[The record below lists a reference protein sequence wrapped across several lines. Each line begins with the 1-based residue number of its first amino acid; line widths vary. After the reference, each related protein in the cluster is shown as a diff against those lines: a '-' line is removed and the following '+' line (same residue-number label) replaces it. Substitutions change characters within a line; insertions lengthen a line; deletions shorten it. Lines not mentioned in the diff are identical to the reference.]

1 MTTFATTSA
10 NTLFSFLPFE
20 ATREQAEALYR
31 LEEFLDEE
39 CGDDVFILRGAAG
52 TGKTSMV
59 KAVVDY
65 LDAKEVPC
73 FLSAPTGR
81 AAKVLGH
88 KTRSIAHTI
97 HHTIYRVVP
106 TNDDRVVMERRT
118 NTQEGYSVY
127 VIDEAS
133 MISDAHRID
142 GNFMTPSSLLHDL
155 IGYIKEGNSQ
165 NKIVFIGDRYQLA
178 PVKEA
183 ESVALNGRYIK
194 EKYRLNVKQAELSE
208 VKRQLGQS
216 PILRM
221 AHDIRRRSDEGRA
234 LGKLDM
240 RRLYNASA
248 GAKQYL
254 KLYNPN
260 RPDQVVMIGCANSN
274 VHNFNSMVRQGLGLN
289 GLLATGDQV
298 VVNENWLDNN
308 HLIVKGETGIVR
320 DIHDAIE
327 KRAELEFVTTTI
339 EFRDPENEPIHVT
352 TKVLL
357 DTLKTPKGELAG
369 EQIRNLIADRMTRNQ
384 DYRANP
390 HPANDPYVGAMRLRY
405 GHGLTGYR
413 AQGGEW
419 NHVLLHPWFPDNDYR
434 YAYTAITRAR
444 HSVTSWEQNGWWQ
457 K

>member
-1 MTTFATTSA
+1 MTTIATTSA
-10 NTLFSFLPFE
+10 TTLFSFLSFE

-65 LDAKEVPC
+65 LDTKEVSC
-73 FLSAPTGR
+73 FLTAPTGR

-106 TNDDRVVMERRT
+106 TDDDRIVMERRA
-118 NTQEGYSVY
+118 NAQEGYSVY
-127 VIDEAS
+127 VVDEAS
-133 MISDAHRID
+133 MISDAHRA
-142 GNFMTPSSLLHDL
+142 GGSFVTPNSLLTDL
-155 IGYIKEGNSQ
+155 VAYVKEGNPR

-178 PVKEA
+178 PVNEA
-183 ESVALNGRYIK
+183 ESVALNLRYIAGK
-194 EKYRLNVKQAELSE
+194 HSLTGHQAELSE
-208 VKRQLGQS
+208 VKRQAGQS
-216 PILRM
+216 PILAM

-234 LGKLDM
+234 LGKLNLH
-240 RRLYNASA
+240 RLYNATA
-248 GAKQYL
+248 GVTCYL
-254 KLYNPN
+254 KLYDPN
-260 RPDQVVMIGCANSN
+260 RPDQVVMIGCANKN
-274 VHNFNSMVRQGLGLN
+274 VHTFNKMVRQRLGHT
-289 GLLATGDQV
+289 GLLAIGDQV
-298 VVNENWLDNN
+298 VVNENWLDNQ

-320 DIHDAIE
+320 DIHDAVE
-327 KRAELEFVTTTI
+327 KRAELEFVTATI
-339 EFRDPENEPIHVT
+339 EFRDPDNQLIHVT

-357 DTLKTPKGELAG
+357 DTLKTPTSELAG
-369 EQIRNLIADRMTRNQ
+369 EQIRNLIADRMAKNR
-384 DYRANP
+384 DYKANP

-444 HSVTSWEQNGWWQ
+444 ESVVSWE
-457 K
+457 